1 MIKWLKPIF
10 SVGSIHDRPS
20 NLADVELTPEPL
32 MTRPLIET
40 VWNQHRTNEWPQFTN
55 SNQGQLM
62 ILDTVIS
69 GCVVYYLD
77 TPEGLD
83 RQRVAIVQDCL
94 NDLDDLTGEL
104 DVDSQAY
111 FGRLRQLGEMLL
123 ATAPHE

>member
-1 MIKWLKPIF
+1 MKWLKPIS
-10 SVGSIHDRPS
+10 SVGSIHDRAS
-20 NLADVELTPEPL
+20 HLTDVELAPEPS
-32 MTRPLIET
+32 MTRQLIET
-40 VWNQHRTNEWPQFTN
+40 AWNQHRANDWPQFTN

-62 ILDTVIS
+62 TLDTVIS

-111 FGRLRQLGEMLL
+111 FVRLRRLGEMLL
-123 ATAPHE
+123 ATAPPK